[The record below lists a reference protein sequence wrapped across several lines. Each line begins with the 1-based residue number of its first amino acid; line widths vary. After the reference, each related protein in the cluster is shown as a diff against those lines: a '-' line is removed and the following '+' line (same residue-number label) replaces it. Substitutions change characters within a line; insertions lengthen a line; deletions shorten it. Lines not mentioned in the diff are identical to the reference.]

1 MHEAFDSERLP
12 TSAIITTGEKYVIV
26 KQMRGVMTS
35 IHMIA
40 VEPIKDLQVH
50 RHIFMRF
57 ERYPTLTKR
66 VYKSDEYQGGMWGL
80 CRTVGRHHATIN
92 CG

>member
-40 VEPIKDLQVH
+40 VEPIKDLC
-50 RHIFMRF
+50 IG
-57 ERYPTLTKR
+57 T
-66 VYKSDEYQGGMWGL
+66 SS
-80 CRTVGRHHATIN
+80 
-92 CG
+92 